1 MATQHSN
8 VIFDPHLHLFYLDE
22 GDYFW
27 LKNALPPWPQ
37 LAMLQKDFSVK
48 DLILNSDYTLANF
61 VHIEAGFN
69 NQQPDKEIAFLE
81 SDIGKLHKAI
91 GYAQIDLAPSLF
103 EEQIK
108 TLQKFSSF
116 VGIRDITEGNDA
128 MRLYA
133 DSVNSNFAL
142 LAKNKLIFEAQFE
155 ISELPH
161 TTHLCELAKA
171 QPNLSIVLNHAGLVT
186 PQNYEN
192 WITAILL
199 LAKIPNIYIKYSGFE
214 MQQMTLSNTFRR
226 QIFKDITKNFTLERV
241 MFASNFPICL
251 MTSSY
256 LSLWQH
262 YEQLCANDAVWQ
274 KLSYDNA
281 SQLYKF

>member
-8 VIFDPHLHLFYLDE
+8 AIFDPHLHLFYLDE

-27 LKNALPPWPQ
+27 LKNSLPPWPQ

-48 DLILNSDYTLANF
+48 DLILNGDYTLTNF

-69 NQQPDKEIAFLE
+69 NQQPEKEIAFLE
-81 SDIGKLHKAI
+81 SSLGKLHKAI

-103 EEQIK
+103 EKQIN
-108 TLQKFSSF
+108 TLQYFNSF

-128 MRLYA
+128 IRLHA
-133 DSVNSNFAL
+133 DSVNHNFAL

-155 ISELPH
+155 INELPH
-161 TTHLCELAKA
+161 STRLCELAKA
-171 QPNLSIVLNHAGLVT
+171 HPNLNIVLNHAGLVT
-186 PQNYEN
+186 PQNYKN
-192 WITAILL
+192 WLTAIVL

-214 MQQMTLSNTFRR
+214 MQQMTLSNTFRK
-226 QIFKDITKNFTLERV
+226 QIFKDITDNFAHERV

-256 LSLWQH
+256 LALWQH
-262 YEQLCANDAVWQ
+262 YKQLCTNDEIWQ
-274 KLSYDNA
+274 KLSYNNA
-281 SQLYKF
+281 SQLYKL

>member
-8 VIFDPHLHLFYLDE
+8 AIFDPHLHLFYLDE

-48 DLILNSDYTLANF
+48 DLILNSDYTLSNF

-69 NQQPDKEIAFLE
+69 NQQPEKEIAFLE
-81 SDIGKLHKAI
+81 SAIGKLHKAI
-91 GYAQIDLAPSLF
+91 GYAQIDLAPSSF

-116 VGIRDITEGNDA
+116 VGIRDITEDNDA
-128 MRLYA
+128 IRLHA
-133 DSVNSNFAL
+133 DNVNHNFAL

-155 ISELPH
+155 ISELQH
-161 TTHLCELAKA
+161 TKRLCELAKA
-171 QPNLSIVLNHAGLVT
+171 NPNLNIVLNHAGLVT

-192 WITAILL
+192 WLTAIVL

-226 QIFKDITKNFTLERV
+226 QIFKEITENFALERV

-262 YEQLCANDAVWQ
+262 YKQLCANEAIWQ